1 MRKLTVLFFKICFC
15 FGVFYLVFPPMGW
28 GAPPVADETLAL
40 GTALN
45 TFQGGDFDNAIIQL
59 TDFIGKFPDSL
70 KRDQACFFLGE
81 AHFKRSHLLEAK
93 ESYQQIV
100 DHFQGSSYYPQA
112 FSQVAYISFD
122 LGQWDQAQSLFK
134 ELSEET
140 TDPQK
145 QNEIY
150 DKLYEISV
158 RKEEWVKGIGILLE
172 KLRILANSA
181 EQQGVRNKIL
191 SVIQEKLGKKDL
203 EILIDQYPRGF
214 PGDDAYLQLIS
225 IYDAEKDTFHLE
237 RTIKHFL
244 EIFPK
249 RENIDLLKQ
258 KLNAI
263 SEKAKKHKTI
273 IGVLVPSLK
282 KAEEITDQVINGVN
296 LALWEYQKTTNDD
309 SIGLVF
315 KELGNQ
321 PGKNAA
327 DIEAW
332 IKEYSP
338 KAAIGPL
345 LSKEFESLSGLA
357 DTFSLPF
364 ITPTATHSGITMRS
378 KFLFRN
384 ALTNAVQA
392 KEIADYAITQ
402 GGLKRFVIFYPN
414 NSYGEELSRVFSAEA
429 TRLGGEII
437 AVETYSPDTSDF
449 SLQIKHLIKTDLS
462 KYGIEGDKTD
472 GKEFKNQIKREYTP
486 GFDAVF
492 LPGEGTKA
500 GLIPSQMAFFDV
512 TGVTFLGANGWNS
525 SDFLKAGGKYL
536 EGGIFVDGFFNESP
550 SPVVSRFVQK
560 YQKYFQ
566 SEPTIFSAQ
575 SYDAMELILQA
586 LKNGATTGNQVRNS
600 LLGITGFEGVSGIN
614 RFSPD
619 GEGEKKPFILQ
630 IKNGR
635 LQQIN

>member
-1 MRKLTVLFFKICFC
+1 MGLFFKTGFGFC
-15 FGVFYLVFPPMGW
+15 LFYLFFSPMGW
-28 GAPPVADETLAL
+28 GASPVADESLVM
-40 GTALN
+40 GTALSA
-45 TFQGGDFDNAIIQL
+45 FQGGDFDNVIIQL
-59 TDFIGKFPDSL
+59 SDFIGKYKSSS
-70 KRDQACFFLGE
+70 KMDQAYFLLGE
-81 AHFKRSHLLEAK
+81 AHFKKSHLLEAK
-93 ESYQQIV
+93 EAYKQIV
-100 DHFQGSSYYPQA
+100 DHFQASSYYPQA
-112 FSQVAYISFD
+112 LSQTAYISFD
-122 LGQWDQAQSLFK
+122 LGQFDQAQLLFK

-158 RKEEWVKGIGILLE
+158 KKEEWVKGIGTLVE
-172 KLRILANSA
+172 KSRILANTA
-181 EQQGVRNKIL
+181 EAQLVLNKIL
-191 SVIQEKLGKKDL
+191 GVIQEKLGKKDL
-203 EILIDQYPRGF
+203 DVLIDQYPRGF
-214 PGDDAYLQLIS
+214 PGDYAYLQLIS

-249 RENIDLLKQ
+249 RENVEQMRQ

-296 LALWEYQKTTNDD
+296 MALWEYQKTTHDD
-309 SIGLVF
+309 SMGLVF

-327 DIEAW
+327 EIEAL
-332 IKEYSP
+332 IKEFSP
-338 KAAIGPL
+338 KAVIGPL

-357 DTFSLPF
+357 ETFSLPF
-364 ITPTATHSGITMRS
+364 ITPTATRSGITMRS

-384 ALTNAVQA
+384 ALTNAFQA
-392 KEIADYAITQ
+392 KEIADYAITR
-402 GGLKRFVIFYPN
+402 GGLKRFVIFYPE
-414 NSYGEELSRVFSAEA
+414 NSYGEELSRVFSAEVA
-429 TRLGGEII
+429 RLGGEVI
-437 AVETYSPDTSDF
+437 AIETYSPDASDF
-449 SLQIKHLIKTDLS
+449 SLQIKNLIKTDLS
-462 KYGIEGDKTD
+462 KYGIEGNKTA
-472 GKEFKNQIKREYTP
+472 GKEFKNQIKREYIP

-512 TGVTFLGANGWNS
+512 TGVAFLGANGWNS

-536 EGGIFVDGFFNESP
+536 EGGIFVDGFFNESS

-575 SYDAMELILQA
+575 SYDAMDLILQA

-614 RFSPD
+614 RFSQD

-630 IKNGR
+630 VKNGR